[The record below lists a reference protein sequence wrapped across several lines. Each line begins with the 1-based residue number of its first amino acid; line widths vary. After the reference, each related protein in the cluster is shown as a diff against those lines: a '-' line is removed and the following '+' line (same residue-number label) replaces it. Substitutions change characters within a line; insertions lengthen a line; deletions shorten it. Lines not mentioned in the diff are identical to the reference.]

1 LLLNLF
7 IQNTITI
14 TPADPKCKEAIIAL
28 LQSEKLPV
36 EDLPVNLQNFFVAM
50 DNGFVIGAIGLE
62 VYDKDGLL
70 RSLVVKSE
78 YRKMK
83 IAQGLIG
90 EIEKFGTRLGLKN
103 IYLLTETAQIYFI
116 RKEYQVIER
125 KEVPELLKQSSEFTY
140 ACPASAT
147 LMKKSL

>member
-1 LLLNLF
+1 M
-7 IQNTITI
+7 QNTITI

-116 RKEYQVIER
+116 RKEYQVVER